1 MMTAEVITQAA
12 TLAFSVWAVLCA
24 VFTLAAGRRMT
35 RAEVFALATPAAW
48 LAVVVYAAL
57 KGSAS

>member
-1 MMTAEVITQAA
+1 MTAETVAVGA
-12 TLAFSVWAVLCA
+12 TLAISVWAVLCA
-24 VFTLAAGRRMT
+24 AFTLAAGRRMT

-48 LAVVVYAAL
+48 LAVVVYFAL